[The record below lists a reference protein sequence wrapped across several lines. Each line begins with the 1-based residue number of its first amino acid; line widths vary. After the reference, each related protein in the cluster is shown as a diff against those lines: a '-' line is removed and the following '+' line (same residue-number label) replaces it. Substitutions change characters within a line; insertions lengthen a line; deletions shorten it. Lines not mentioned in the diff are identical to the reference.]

1 MGINAKP
8 MQCVFDALL
17 GIHEALGLP
26 HLVCL
31 LAIEARPGL
40 SVNELASVT
49 KFPQQSVSRYIA
61 LLLGRY
67 ENAVGPSIDEPL
79 VDQSISATDPR
90 RRALTL
96 TPAGHALVQDFV
108 GTIFAE
114 GNS

>member
-1 MGINAKP
+1 MGINMKSL
-8 MQCVFDALL
+8 QRVFDALL

-31 LAIEARPGL
+31 LAIEARAGL
-40 SVNELASVT
+40 SVNELASAT
-49 KFPQQSVSRYIA
+49 RYPQQSVSRYIA

-67 ENAVGPSIDEPL
+67 ENAVGPSIVEPL
-79 VDQSISATDPR
+79 VEQSISATDPR

-96 TPAGHALVQDFV
+96 TPTGHALVQNFM
-108 GTIFAE
+108 GTIFVE